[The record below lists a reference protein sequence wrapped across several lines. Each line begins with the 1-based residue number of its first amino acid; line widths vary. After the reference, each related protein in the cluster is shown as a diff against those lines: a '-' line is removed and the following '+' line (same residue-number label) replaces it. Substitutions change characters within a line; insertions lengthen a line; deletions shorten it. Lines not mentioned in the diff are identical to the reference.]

1 MRRIGRTVALVLI
14 AGAVGLAV
22 GLPLGAVL
30 FDGSGSDS
38 RRSGSLSFLGPVVL
52 STTCEK
58 RNLNFNGLTVIQTSA
73 SSRFRLPGTG
83 TVQAR
88 MIFYRD
94 GAVVSTGTWRSPT
107 YTASDGTYSHGS
119 SLLDDGPSPD
129 RVRAEWWVGKEIYP
143 MFQSC

>member
-1 MRRIGRTVALVLI
+1 MRRIGRTGALVLI
-14 AGAVGLAV
+14 AGVVGLAI

-30 FDGSGSDS
+30 FDGGSDS
-38 RRSGSLSFLGPVVL
+38 RRSGSLSVLGPVVL

-58 RNLNFNGLTVIQTSA
+58 RYLNFNGLTVVHTSA
-73 SSRFRLPGTG
+73 TSRFRLPGTG

-94 GAVVSTGTWRSPT
+94 GAVMSVEPWEPGT
-107 YTASDGTYSHGS
+107 YTATDGTYSHGG

-129 RVRAEWWVGKEIYP
+129 RVRAEWLVGKQIYP